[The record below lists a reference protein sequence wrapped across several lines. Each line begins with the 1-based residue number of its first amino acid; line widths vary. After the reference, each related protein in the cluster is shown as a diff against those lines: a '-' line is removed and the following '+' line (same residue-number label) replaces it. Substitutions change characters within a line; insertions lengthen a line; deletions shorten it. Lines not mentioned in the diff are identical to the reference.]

1 MAGEHDG
8 QERTEQASEKR
19 LREAREKGDVPRSRD
34 FTAAAVTLAALGA
47 LLAMRAS
54 IGTQLVALFRASLT
68 MPREALADPHA
79 LTAALGVAALAALK
93 LAAPVLGAAA
103 GAALLAPLALGG
115 WTFSSEALG
124 FKFERLDP
132 IAGFGRI
139 FALRGVV
146 ELVKALAKF
155 AVAAGVTAL
164 LLWQLAPQLL
174 ATGSGPVH
182 AGVLRALSLVGWASL
197 ALAGSLLLIAAVDV
211 PWQLYDYARRMRM
224 SREELKQEY
233 KETEGSPEVKG
244 RVRSL
249 QQQMA
254 RRRMMQE
261 VPRADVVVTNPTHYA
276 VALRYDEA
284 RMRAPVVVAKGADIV
299 AAQIRDVAA
308 RHRVPTVEAPPLAR
322 ALFRSTDLGAPVPAA
337 LYVAVAQV
345 LAYVYRLKA
354 ATAAGQPAPP
364 PPVPEIDPA
373 LDPQNPR

>member
-54 IGTQLVALFRASLT
+54 IGTQLVALFRSGLT
-68 MPREALADPHA
+68 IPREALADPHA

-164 LLWQLAPQLL
+164 LLWQFAPQLL
-174 ATGSGPVH
+174 ATGTGSVQ

-299 AAQIRDVAA
+299 AAQIRDAAA

>member
-1 MAGEHDG
+1 MADERDG
-8 QERTEQASEKR
+8 QERSEQASEKR

-47 LLAMRAS
+47 LLATRAN
-54 IGTQLVALFRASLT
+54 IGAQLLALCHGGFAI
-68 MPREALADPHA
+68 PREALADPRA
-79 LTAALGVAALAALK
+79 LTAALGAAALAALK
-93 LAAPVLGAAA
+93 LVAPVLGTATA
-103 GAALLAPLALGG
+103 AALLAPLALGG
-115 WTFSSEALG
+115 WTFSGEALG

-132 IAGFGRI
+132 VAGFGRI

-174 ATGSGPVH
+174 ATGTGPVR
-182 AGVLRALSLVGWASL
+182 AGALRALSLVGWASL

-244 RVRSL
+244 RIRNV
-249 QQQMA
+249 QQQLA

-308 RHRVPTVEAPPLAR
+308 RHRIPTVEAPPLAR
-322 ALFRSTDLGAPVPAA
+322 ALFRSTELGAPIPAA

-354 ATAAGQPAPP
+354 AAAAGQPAPP

>member
-1 MAGEHDG
+1 MADERDD

-19 LREAREKGDVPRSRD
+19 LREAREKGDIPRSRD
-34 FTAAAVTLAALGA
+34 FNSAAVTLATLGA
-47 LLAMRAS
+47 LLAMRES
-54 IGTQLVALFRASLT
+54 IGTQLVALFRGALVI
-68 MPREALADPHA
+68 PREALFEPAA
-79 LTAALGVAALAALK
+79 LTAALGAAALAALK

-103 GAALLAPLALGG
+103 LAALLAPLALGG

-164 LLWQLAPQLL
+164 LLWKLAPALL
-174 ATGSGPVH
+174 ATGAGPVRP
-182 AGVLRALSLVGWASL
+182 GVLRALGLVGWASL

-244 RVRSL
+244 RVRNL

-261 VPRADVVVTNPTHYA
+261 VPKADVVVTNPTHYA
-276 VALRYDEA
+276 VALRYDDA
-284 RMRAPVVVAKGADIV
+284 RMRAPVVVAKGADLV

-354 ATAAGQPAPP
+354 ATAAGDPAPSP
-364 PPVPEIDPA
+364 PSPEIDPA
-373 LDPQNPR
+373 LDPGATP

>member
-47 LLAMRAS
+47 LLATRAS
-54 IGTQLVALFRASLT
+54 IGAQLLALFHGGFT
-68 MPREALADPHA
+68 IPREALADPHA
-79 LTAALGVAALAALK
+79 LTAALGAAALAALK
-93 LAAPVLGAAA
+93 LIAPVLGTATA
-103 GAALLAPLALGG
+103 AALLAPLALGG

-174 ATGSGPVH
+174 ATGTGPVQT
-182 AGVLRALSLVGWASL
+182 GVLRALSLVGWASL

-322 ALFRSTDLGAPVPAA
+322 ALFRSTELGAPVPAA

-364 PPVPEIDPA
+364 PPAPEIDPA